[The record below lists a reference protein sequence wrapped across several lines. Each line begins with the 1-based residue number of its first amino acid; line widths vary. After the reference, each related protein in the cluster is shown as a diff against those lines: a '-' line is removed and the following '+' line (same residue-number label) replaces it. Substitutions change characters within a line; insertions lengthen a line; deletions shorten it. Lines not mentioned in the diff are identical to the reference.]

1 MRPTGYL
8 LNTAQLYYNEHWAL
22 PRNTTLLSLYSPLHQ
37 IYFSN
42 KIHHHQPSSYINT
55 IYNLC
60 IKIFSLF
67 SDCYVSA
74 QDYARVHNKL
84 LDPSL
89 FLIVERKISQS
100 FMIHLLI
107 FINRKYFYSS
117 VEKLVVRSSHF
128 CCLLKPK

>member
-89 FLIVERKISQS
+89 FLYCGKENIAIIYDSFIDFYQQKIVLFLSRKVSGP
-100 FMIHLLI
+100 FFTLLL
-107 FINRKYFYSS
+107 SP
-117 VEKLVVRSSHF
+117 EA
-128 CCLLKPK
+128 